1 MSNEDM
7 FLLNDILPLQIGN
20 LYDFKLYHLHYQSQK
35 ATNSAVILQGVKTSE
50 QQCEFLLEL
59 LSQNS
64 SKGQSLHTC
73 PKNTRK
79 KLVSKHYIP

>member
-35 ATNSAVILQGVKTSE
+35 ATNSAVILQGVR
-50 QQCEFLLEL
+50 L
-59 LSQNS
+59 QN
-64 SKGQSLHTC
+64 
-73 PKNTRK
+73 NN
-79 KLVSKHYIP
+79 VSFF